1 MLANL
6 RLITVQE
13 YHQMAE
19 AGILDSD
26 ERVELIDGYL
36 LKMAAKGTAHASAL
50 TRTEQLLRR
59 LLGNRVL
66 LRFQDP
72 IRLNNYSEPEPD
84 IAVVQLD
91 PLDYADHHPTVS
103 EVYLVIEVAD
113 SSLLKDCGLKAKAY
127 ARSHILDYWVLDVTE
142 RKLHVFRDPNQDGYQ
157 SETVLLEDAVVS
169 PLQFPNAIAIVRD
182 LLPKVRAD

>member
-26 ERVELIDGYL
+26 ERVELLDGYI
-36 LKMAAKGTAHASAL
+36 LKMAAKGTAHSSAT
-50 TRTEQLLRR
+50 TRIARLMEQLL
-59 LLGNRVL
+59 GDQVL
-66 LRFQDP
+66 LRLQEP
-72 IRLNNYSEPEPD
+72 IRLDNYSEPEPD
-84 IAVVQLD
+84 IAVVQID
-91 PLDYADHHPTVS
+91 PLDYADHHPTAS

-113 SSLLKDCGLKAKAY
+113 SSLQKDCGLKALAY

-142 RKLHVFRDPNQDGYQ
+142 RKLHVFRSPSQDGYQ
-157 SETVLLEDAVVS
+157 SEIVLLEDAVIS
-169 PLQFPNAIAIVRD
+169 PLQFPNEIAIVRD
-182 LLPKVRAD
+182 LLPKVHAD

>member
-1 MLANL
+1 MLADL

-26 ERVELIDGYL
+26 ERVELIDGYI
-36 LKMAAKGTAHASAL
+36 LKMAAKGTAHASAV
-50 TRTEQLLRR
+50 TRTEQLLRQ
-59 LLGNRVL
+59 LLGDRVL

-84 IAVVQLD
+84 IAVVQID
-91 PLDYADHHPTVS
+91 PLDYADHHPTPS

-113 SSLLKDCGLKAKAY
+113 SSFQKDCGLKATAY
-127 ARSHILDYWVLDVTE
+127 ARSHLSDYWVLDVTE
-142 RKLHVFRDPNQDGYQ
+142 RKLHVFRSPSQDGYQ
-157 SETVLLEDAVVS
+157 SETVLREDATVS
-169 PLQFPNAIAIVRD
+169 PLQFPNAIAIVQD